1 MSLNYYN
8 KSEDISKKESINNYY
23 NIFKDYYIKFPTLSD
38 ALIQMFKSHNITDQK
53 AYELKQDIIKKAI
66 NIIDFNFELIK
77 KNNPIITKEEAYI
90 ISSYTCDSFDLN
102 YSPYRILNNCLND
115 ENRMEGIKKI
125 SKYFFIF
132 LNSLRKLNRYYP
144 KKKYM
149 YRCINKQLNLKEDFF
164 NKKIVPYQKGIKKCF
179 YGFISITSELNMN
192 YNLEKLKKGSIYD
205 IIGDFWG
212 YDISLFNEN
221 NEEQI
226 ILEPEH
232 KFEVMNAVP
241 PSKSNEITHIRV
253 RMEKYIPV
261 LEKIIIGDGIRIIYE
276 FVNDYKKKDY
286 IRIFGENFARNY
298 KFLCTFYY
306 EGIEFEL
313 DSYFPIFNLKT
324 NKFEIILRGIENIT
338 DISYMFSDCDCITS
352 LSIIDIFK
360 LKNISNMNYMFSNCL
375 SLLTVS
381 DLSKLDTS
389 DTIDMSFMFYGCK
402 SLLSLNDISKWNISL
417 VTDIKF
423 MFFNCESLIS
433 LPDISNWNTYNITNM
448 SYLFSKCFSI
458 SFLPEISNWNTYNIT
473 NMSYLFSECSSI
485 SYLPDISKWNTS
497 NIKYMNGLFS
507 ECESL
512 LSLPDI
518 SRWDIK
524 NVIDMS
530 KMFYKCTSL
539 LDLPDISKWNI
550 SFSIKIDYMFY
561 GCSSL
566 IFLPD
571 ISKWNVNDSI
581 NAKHIFDKCYS
592 LSYLPNVSKNCN
604 FDSYNYYIFRN
615 IIFCDNINGIY

>member
-1 MSLNYYN
+1 
-8 KSEDISKKESINNYY
+8 
-23 NIFKDYYIKFPTLSD
+23 
-38 ALIQMFKSHNITDQK
+38 
-53 AYELKQDIIKKAI
+53 
-66 NIIDFNFELIK
+66 
-77 KNNPIITKEEAYI
+77 
-90 ISSYTCDSFDLN
+90 
-102 YSPYRILNNCLND
+102 
-115 ENRMEGIKKI
+115 
-125 SKYFFIF
+125 
-132 LNSLRKLNRYYP
+132 
-144 KKKYM
+144 
-149 YRCINKQLNLKEDFF
+149 
-164 NKKIVPYQKGIKKCF
+164 
-179 YGFISITSELNMN
+179 MN

-241 PSKSNEITHIRV
+241 PSKSNEIIHIRA
-253 RMEKYIPV
+253 RIEKYIPV
-261 LEKIIIGDGIRIIYE
+261 LENIIIADGLKIIYE
-276 FVNDYKKKDY
+276 LVNDYKNKDY
-286 IRIFGENFARNY
+286 IQIFGENFARNY

-458 SFLPEISNWNTYNIT
+458 SFLPEISI
-473 NMSYLFSECSSI
+473 
-485 SYLPDISKWNTS
+485 
-497 NIKYMNGLFS
+497 
-507 ECESL
+507 
-512 LSLPDI
+512 
-518 SRWDIK
+518 
-524 NVIDMS
+524 
-530 KMFYKCTSL
+530 
-539 LDLPDISKWNI
+539 
-550 SFSIKIDYMFY
+550 
-561 GCSSL
+561 
-566 IFLPD
+566 
-571 ISKWNVNDSI
+571 
-581 NAKHIFDKCYS
+581 
-592 LSYLPNVSKNCN
+592 
-604 FDSYNYYIFRN
+604 
-615 IIFCDNINGIY
+615 